1 MHCDHAE
8 KSGPGC
14 YRVGRFRIEKM
25 KSRWRVSANHL
36 PPDRGDFA
44 TLGGAMTWCQQQ
56 HLSQSVTPASVAPVD
71 RA

>member
-1 MHCDHAE
+1 MHWEFAE
-8 KSGPGC
+8 KSGPGA

-36 PPDRGDFA
+36 PSGRGDFS
-44 TLGGAMTWCQQQ
+44 TLGGAMAWCRQQ
-56 HLSQSVTPASVAPVD
+56 HLAQSVTPMSDARAD